1 MVGMQPSASI
11 GLLNETHFH
20 AGLKRLLAPP
30 GARFE
35 VSVDGYVVDAVHEGL
50 LIEVQTR
57 NVASMREKLAV
68 LVPAHR
74 LRLVLPV
81 ADRKW
86 IVRCYEDGR
95 SSRRR
100 SPRRGVA
107 EDAFRELVSIPQLL
121 DHPNFE
127 VEIVLTEQEELR
139 RFVAGKAWRRNGWVV
154 AGRRLLSVTGRRL
167 LQRPADLLS
176 FLPEGLP
183 SPFTTADLAVLGG
196 YPRRTAQQTTYCLRL
211 LGLIETSGK
220 QGNTLQYRVAAT
232 SGAEAATDVDG
243 LSVDPAL
250 EGGTLAS

>member
-1 MVGMQPSASI
+1 MVGMQPPASI
-11 GLLNETHFH
+11 GLLKETHFH
-20 AGLKRLLAPP
+20 AGLKRVLAPA
-30 GARFE
+30 GASFE
-35 VSVDGYVVDAVHEGL
+35 VAVDGYVVDAVHDGL

-86 IVRCYEDGR
+86 IVRCYDDGR

-139 RFVAGKAWRRNGWVV
+139 RFVPGKAWRRKGWVV
-154 AGRRLLSVTGRRL
+154 VGRRLLSVTGRRL
-167 LQRPADLLS
+167 LRQPADLLS
-176 FLPEGLP
+176 FLPDRLP
-183 SPFTTADLAVLGG
+183 PLFTTADLAELGG
-196 YPRRTAQQTTYCLRL
+196 YARRTAQQTTYCLRS
-211 LGLIETSGK
+211 LGLIETAGK
-220 QGNTLQYRVAAT
+220 QGNSFLYRVAGADASERKP
-232 SGAEAATDVDG
+232 SGD
-243 LSVDPAL
+243 LAL
-250 EGGTLAS
+250 ERRAFAS